1 MGSVSVLR
9 HEAALQESTESTLL
23 QAWQR
28 ACAFIQSQ
36 LKTFSSCENSFR
48 DSCLH
53 LLRSCRVH
61 AEQFSVTNSS
71 WLPHLATLQYQVLR
85 SLHERGDNHLVVSEG
100 TALLR
105 FLTERCEP
113 ADVDAVKTN
122 CLAAVVSSC
131 ARGLIKLEPST
142 LRVFYQEVKSVVGHD
157 PAQAAQLA
165 KNLVL
170 SRLNTATEHGEPLNL
185 RRIAKT
191 LNGLKYDV
199 SRDGEQG
206 GGVAKGR

>member
-122 CLAAVVSSC
+122 CLVAVVSSC

-142 LRVFYQEVKSVVGHD
+142 LQVVYQEVSPWWATTLPRLHSW
-157 PAQAAQLA
+157 LRT
-165 KNLVL
+165 L
-170 SRLNTATEHGEPLNL
+170 SYPGSTQHRAWRTPKPRVCA
-185 RRIAKT
+185 
-191 LNGLKYDV
+191 
-199 SRDGEQG
+199 
-206 GGVAKGR
+206 